1 MTNLTPVV
9 SKDTPESVKRTLRH
23 WHMYKGDKFLA
34 WKDGK
39 FGRWFRE
46 EDGSVNFDSNIYS
59 GRVIG
64 ELTTFEAEEAN
75 IIEMEE
81 AAKKKLAEKRKGL

>member
-1 MTNLTPVV
+1 MTNLIPVV
-9 SKDTPESVKRTLRH
+9 SKDIPESVKRTLYH
-23 WHMYKGDKFLA
+23 WYMYKGDKFLA

-81 AAKKKLAEKRKGL
+81 AAKKKLAEKRKEL